1 MNWLITGGCGFI
13 GTRLIETLLAQA
25 GESVRVLDDLSVGTR
40 ESLGAIAPVV
50 ETGRNAVGAMLD
62 ARQRETIELI
72 VGDIRDRE
80 LVNLAATGAEVV
92 VHLAANAGVVQS
104 VEDPL
109 ADCETNV
116 LGTLSVLDAAREN
129 HVRRFV
135 FASSGAP
142 AGEVTPPIHEELA
155 PHPVSPYGASKLA
168 GEGYCSAYSH
178 SFGLETVVLRFG
190 NVYGTGSGHK
200 GSVVAKFIREAMRG
214 DTLTVYGDGSH
225 TRDFIFTDDLV
236 RAIFAAA
243 TVPGVGGETFQIAT
257 SQETTLRELLDQLL
271 PALESCGV
279 RDVDVAFGEPRVGD
293 VLRNYADTSKA
304 KAQLGWQAEVPL
316 AEGLARTVAW
326 FVDRGADGGR
336 AKLVAGATR

>member
-155 PHPVSPYGASKLA
+155 PHPVSQLN
-168 GEGYCSAYSH
+168 
-178 SFGLETVVLRFG
+178 LLR
-190 NVYGTGSGHK
+190 SG
-200 GSVVAKFIREAMRG
+200 
-214 DTLTVYGDGSH
+214 
-225 TRDFIFTDDLV
+225 
-236 RAIFAAA
+236 
-243 TVPGVGGETFQIAT
+243 
-257 SQETTLRELLDQLL
+257 
-271 PALESCGV
+271 
-279 RDVDVAFGEPRVGD
+279 
-293 VLRNYADTSKA
+293 
-304 KAQLGWQAEVPL
+304 
-316 AEGLARTVAW
+316 
-326 FVDRGADGGR
+326 
-336 AKLVAGATR
+336 